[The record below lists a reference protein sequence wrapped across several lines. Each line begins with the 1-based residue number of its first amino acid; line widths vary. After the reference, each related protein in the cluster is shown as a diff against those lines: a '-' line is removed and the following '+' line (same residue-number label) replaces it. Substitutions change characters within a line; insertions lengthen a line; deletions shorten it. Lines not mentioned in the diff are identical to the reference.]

1 MSSLLSAY
9 LDIWPDSH
17 CKEGQS
23 GDFKDGKKA
32 TERTRRRNNIDIA
45 ETTTGGNQL
54 FERENKEQKKSEKNH
69 EERDGSCRA
78 PQDGKIQCG
87 RWGSIFPSS
96 VVFGSISLRRCSH
109 QLSEPENLV
118 DRPSPHSFSHMRW
131 LWPTHPL

>member
-32 TERTRRRNNIDIA
+32 TERRRNGTDIA

-54 FERENKEQKKSEKNH
+54 FERENKAK
-69 EERDGSCRA
+69 
-78 PQDGKIQCG
+78 
-87 RWGSIFPSS
+87 
-96 VVFGSISLRRCSH
+96 
-109 QLSEPENLV
+109 
-118 DRPSPHSFSHMRW
+118 PSPGLLARQGT
-131 LWPTHPL
+131 LPLVRNC

>member
-9 LDIWPDSH
+9 LDIWPDIH
-17 CKEGQS
+17 CKKGQS

-45 ETTTGGNQL
+45 ETTTGDNQL
-54 FERENKEQKKSEKNH
+54 FRRENKEQTKSEENH

-87 RWGSIFPSS
+87 RCFHLLLFLDQSQMKSA
-96 VVFGSISLRRCSH
+96 
-109 QLSEPENLV
+109 QMQ
-118 DRPSPHSFSHMRW
+118 SPAVRA
-131 LWPTHPL
+131 

>member
-32 TERTRRRNNIDIA
+32 SERTQRRNGTDIA

-54 FERENKEQKKSEKNH
+54 FGRENKEQKKSEKND
-69 EERDGSCRA
+69 EGRGSSCRA

-87 RWGSIFPSS
+87 RWGLIFPSFV
-96 VVFGSISLRRCSH
+96 VVFLDQSQMKSAQMQPPAIRA
-109 QLSEPENLV
+109 
-118 DRPSPHSFSHMRW
+118 
-131 LWPTHPL
+131 

>member
-9 LDIWPDSH
+9 LDIWPDIH

-23 GDFKDGKKA
+23 DDIKDGKKA
-32 TERTRRRNNIDIA
+32 SERTQRRNGTDIS

-54 FERENKEQKKSEKNH
+54 FGRENKEQTKSEKNH

-87 RWGSIFPSS
+87 RCFHLLLFLDQS
-96 VVFGSISLRRCSH
+96 
-109 QLSEPENLV
+109 QLKSAQMQ
-118 DRPSPHSFSHMRW
+118 SPAVRA
-131 LWPTHPL
+131 